1 MAFSEVYQALQTGVV
16 DGADGNLSNLYTQK
30 LYEVQK
36 HVTLTNHTY
45 SGYVVVVNKAFWT
58 KLPADVRTELEAAM
72 KDATD
77 YNTRIAVEDDAKSL
91 AAIKA
96 SGKTQVHA
104 PTADEKKA
112 WMKAMLPVQDEM
124 APRIG
129 KELIEAIR
137 KETGVTVN

>member
-1 MAFSEVYQALQTGVV
+1 M
-16 DGADGNLSNLYTQK
+16 
-30 LYEVQK
+30 
-36 HVTLTNHTY
+36 
-45 SGYVVVVNKAFWT
+45 VVNKAFWT

-96 SGKTQVHA
+96 SGKTEVHT